1 MATKIHPTA
10 LVDAK
15 AQLGD
20 NVSVGPYAIIE
31 AATTIGDD
39 CVIEAYAMIRS
50 GTSMGTANR
59 VFPHAVIGGLPQDL
73 GFDET
78 LTSYV
83 EIGNENIFR
92 ENVTVSRATQAGKS
106 TRIASNCYLMNN
118 SHIGHDCVLGER
130 NIIATGVALGGHV
143 QMGQGIF
150 IGGGTMIHQFCRIGS
165 LAIISG
171 ATGITKDVIP
181 YTMIGNFPAHHFRLN
196 MVGLRR
202 AGIKGE
208 RLKALSIAFRCL
220 RERSTLDDIPITD
233 EIEYLKQWVEEKSKR
248 GIHGFL
254 ATRSKA

>member
-1 MATKIHPTA
+1 MAIKIHPTA
-10 LVDAK
+10 LVDAN

-39 CVIEAYAMIRS
+39 CVIDAYAMIRS
-50 GTSMGTANR
+50 GTSMGRANR
-59 VFPHAVIGGLPQDL
+59 IFSHAVIGGLPQDL

-78 LTSYV
+78 LPSYV
-83 EIGNENIFR
+83 EIGNQNVFR
-92 ENVTVSRATQAGKS
+92 ENVTVSRPTQPEKS

-118 SHIGHDCVLGER
+118 SHIGHDCVVGEN

-143 QMGQGIF
+143 QLGQGIF

-165 LAIISG
+165 LVIISG
-171 ATGITKDVIP
+171 AIGISKDVIP
-181 YTMIGNFPAHHFRLN
+181 YTMIGGLPAHHFRLN

-202 AGIKGE
+202 AGIKGT
-208 RLKALSIAFRCL
+208 RLKALSTAFRCL
-220 RERSTLDDIPITD
+220 RERSTLDDIPATD
-233 EIEYLKQWVEEKSKR
+233 EIEYLKQWLADKSKR

-254 ATRSKA
+254 AAK